1 MFERSW
7 QLSLEA
13 EGRQDFKVLQRDIAE
28 VVDIEETLAG
38 MVVTARGWGQ
48 QEDLEDALKEYLGSD
63 FVKKLSGPELI
74 YINKIL
80 NMGQD
85 RHWGYGSRIATDG
98 LFAVEVAPVRV
109 PTDWADTLVLTGLI
123 GDDLRNKR
131 SKNFDRKL
139 GELDQ
144 SPLETAILLGGLAL
158 AGSVGQREPSSVYSG
173 TQRNGLQPITRVG
186 ATFHG
191 DFMVSREQR
200 FVHDAID
207 PLGVPRPFGPAIPEA
222 VVSAYHS
229 TEPGILA
236 ALLIHQ
242 ASRSDKNPLQNLHQK
257 ISQRLEHSRIISRGN
272 FADYGDGDGWYEARL
287 LSGMLAVNGHERDS
301 VLGSFMIQPGNY
313 HQTMELVTT
322 EEGVMFCCQ
331 DNREDKEP
339 QDVFLLPNDEIED
352 FIVALFS
359 NNLGR
364 TSPDALRKVLDVIK

>member
-13 EGRQDFKVLQRDIAE
+13 EGRQDFKELQRDIAE
-28 VVDIEETLAG
+28 VVDSEETLVGTVDA
-38 MVVTARGWGQ
+38 AWGWGQ
-48 QEDLEDALKEYLGSD
+48 QEDLEIALEEYLGSD

-74 YINKIL
+74 YLKKIL

-98 LFAVEVAPVRV
+98 LFAAEVVSESV

-131 SKNFDRKL
+131 SKKLDQEL
-139 GELDQ
+139 GELNQ

-158 AGSVGQREPSSVYSG
+158 AGSIGQREPSSAYSG
-173 TQRNGLQPITRVG
+173 TQRNGLIPTTRVG

-207 PLGVPRPFGPAIPEA
+207 PLGIPRPFGPAIPEA
-222 VVSAYHS
+222 MVGAYHS

-236 ALLIHQ
+236 ALLLHQ
-242 ASRSDKNPLQNLHQK
+242 AGRSDKNTLQNLHQK
-257 ISQRLEHSRIISRGN
+257 ISQRLERSRIIGRGN
-272 FADYGDGDGWYEARL
+272 FADYGDGDGGYEARL
-287 LSGMLAVNGHERDS
+287 LADELGGNSHERNGL
-301 VLGSFMIQPGNY
+301 LGSFIIQAGNFK
-313 HQTMELVTT
+313 QTMRLMAT
-322 EEGVMFCCQ
+322 EEGVMFCRQ
-331 DNREDKEP
+331 DDYEDKET
-339 QDVFLLPNDEIED
+339 QDIFLLPNDEIED

-359 NNLGR
+359 SNLGR

>member
-13 EGRQDFKVLQRDIAE
+13 EGRQDFKELQRDIAE
-28 VVDIEETLAG
+28 VVQNEESLVD
-38 MVVTARGWGQ
+38 MLDSKWDWGQ
-48 QEDLEDALKEYLGSD
+48 RENLENALEAYLESD
-63 FVKKLSGPELI
+63 FVKKLSDSELT
-74 YINKIL
+74 YLKKIL
-80 NMGQD
+80 NMREDQY
-85 RHWGYGSRIATDG
+85 WGYGRYVATDG
-98 LFAVEVAPVRV
+98 LFAAEVVSESV

-123 GDDLRNKR
+123 GYDLRNQ
-131 SKNFDRKL
+131 SKHLDQKL
-139 GELDQ
+139 TELNQ

-158 AGSVGQREPSSVYSG
+158 AGCSVGQREPSSAYSG
-173 TQRNGLQPITRVG
+173 TQRNGLMPITRVG

-207 PLGVPRPFGPAIPEA
+207 PLGIPRPFGPAIPEA
-222 VVSAYHS
+222 MVGAYHS

-236 ALLIHQ
+236 ALLLHQ
-242 ASRSDKNPLQNLHQK
+242 AGRGDKNTLQKLHQK
-257 ISQRLEHSRIISRGN
+257 ISQRLENSQIISRGN
-272 FADYGDGDGWYEARL
+272 FADYGDGDGEYEARL
-287 LSGMLAVNGHERDS
+287 LADELGGNSHDRDGL
-301 VLGSFMIQPGNY
+301 LGSFIIQAGYN
-313 HQTMELVTT
+313 QAMKLMST
-322 EEGVMFCCQ
+322 EGGVMFCCQ